1 MKNGQIIIWNKLN
14 HMEGVCNMITLED
27 GIKYFITKEIKKDN
41 VIYVY
46 LTNIKDV
53 TDFCIRKTNESKE
66 MLNPL
71 DSEEEFDMALDL
83 FKTTIEE

>member
-1 MKNGQIIIWNKLN
+1 
-14 HMEGVCNMITLED
+14 MIKLED
-27 GIKYFITKEIKKDN
+27 GINYFITKEIVKDN

-53 TDFCIRKTNESKE
+53 TDFCIRKTDASKE

-83 FKTTIEE
+83 YKNSIKEYLSFGKNNS

>member
-1 MKNGQIIIWNKLN
+1 
-14 HMEGVCNMITLED
+14 MIKLED
-27 GIKYFITKEIKKDN
+27 GLTYYSNKEIKKDN

-46 LTNIKDV
+46 LTNVKDV

-71 DSEEEFDMALDL
+71 DNEEEFNMALDL
-83 FKTTIEE
+83 FKTSIEE

>member
-1 MKNGQIIIWNKLN
+1 
-14 HMEGVCNMITLED
+14 MIKLED
-27 GIKYFITKEIKKDN
+27 GLTYYINKEIKKDN

-46 LTNIKDV
+46 LTNVKDV

-71 DSEEEFDMALDL
+71 DNEEEFDMALDL
-83 FKTTIEE
+83 FKTSIEE

>member
-1 MKNGQIIIWNKLN
+1 
-14 HMEGVCNMITLED
+14 MITLED

-71 DSEEEFDMALDL
+71 DNEEEFDMALDL

>member
-1 MKNGQIIIWNKLN
+1 
-14 HMEGVCNMITLED
+14 MIKLED
-27 GIKYFITKEIKKDN
+27 GINYFITKEIVKDN

-53 TDFCIRKTNESKE
+53 TDFCIRKTDAFKE

-83 FKTTIEE
+83 YKNSIKE